1 MRSPCT
7 QTKSSS
13 HSPQLEKA
21 HAQHRRP
28 STAKKI
34 KKKKTN
40 FKRYMIDRLRGER
53 EREKVF
59 CKDIRR
65 GDKHSNT
72 VH

>member
-1 MRSPCT
+1 
-7 QTKSSS
+7 
-13 HSPQLEKA
+13 
-21 HAQHRRP
+21 
-28 STAKKI
+28 
-34 KKKKTN
+34 
-40 FKRYMIDRLRGER
+40 MIDRLRGER